1 MMENKPMKDCK
12 LNVNQS
18 LLQGQ
23 LLWAATHTRRSLFS
37 SPSLWES
44 PSTCELPTC
53 LCAFTQRFSSG
64 KQCHMD
70 RTGKHNLYFFIH
82 HEELL
87 QIAEINR
94 SQGSTCEEKQ
104 QHQDWVNQSR
114 WLNLTAVRR
123 ASLDSTVTLYT
134 DVSGTRDDSMSQFS
148 SLNWQKNNGTKNHY
162 GNDKLG
168 HLLWLHMLSAC

>member
-1 MMENKPMKDCK
+1 MENKPMKDCK

-37 SPSLWES
+37 SPSLLES
-44 PSTCELPTC
+44 PSSCELPTC

-64 KQCHMD
+64 KQCHVD
-70 RTGKHNLYFFIH
+70 HTGKHNLYFFIH

-94 SQGSTCEEKQ
+94 SQGSACEEKQ
-104 QHQDWVNQSR
+104 QHQDWINQSR

-123 ASLDSTVTLYT
+123 ANLDSTLYT
-134 DVSGTRDDSMSQFS
+134 DVSGHSMSQLS

-162 GNDKLG
+162 DNDKLG